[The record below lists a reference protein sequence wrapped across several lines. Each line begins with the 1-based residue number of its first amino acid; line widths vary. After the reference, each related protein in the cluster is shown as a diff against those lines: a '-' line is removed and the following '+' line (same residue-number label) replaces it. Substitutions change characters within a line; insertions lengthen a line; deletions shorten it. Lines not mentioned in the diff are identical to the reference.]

1 MRRWSVGEKGKGGR
15 RRREEEETNGW
26 RRQRRKRASATV
38 RRWDGGGPKVV
49 SGFSSWRWT
58 VLAPAVPDF
67 LRGAGRL
74 SFFPFYFFFLP
85 FSSFF
90 LIPFISFL
98 DYLFPLLLFVVLF
111 SWYIFFWRNSS
122 QVVVVVVVVVV
133 SQGVSSHRSAVHSEH

>member
-1 MRRWSVGEKGKGGR
+1 MGEGPKWLAGSVVGAGLFWHRLFLTFSVGLA
-15 RRREEEETNGW
+15 
-26 RRQRRKRASATV
+26 ASL
-38 RRWDGGGPKVV
+38 
-49 SGFSSWRWT
+49 F
-58 VLAPAVPDF
+58 F
-67 LRGAGRL
+67 L
-74 SFFPFYFFFLP
+74 FIFFFLP